1 MQRRKP
7 RDSAGTDDSNDYPDP
22 IARQRERDRSTIGG
36 ASRDRA
42 LEAGEDLK

>member
-1 MQRRKP
+1 M
-7 RDSAGTDDSNDYPDP
+7 DDSNDFSDP

-42 LEAGEDLK
+42 LGAGEDMA